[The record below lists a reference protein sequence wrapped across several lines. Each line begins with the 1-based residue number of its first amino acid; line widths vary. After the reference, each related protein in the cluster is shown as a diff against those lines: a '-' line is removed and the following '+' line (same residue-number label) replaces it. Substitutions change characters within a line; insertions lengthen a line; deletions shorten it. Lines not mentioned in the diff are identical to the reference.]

1 VRYFLG
7 LFAIIALL
15 IILIIILIPSG
26 AKNPSKT
33 NSLISY
39 ANTGAVVRL
48 TIDGPEVSN
57 QDHQEVQITV
67 GKSNVTYAQLT
78 GYNGQVVQVQNF
90 ANTEAAYDVFL
101 RSLYYAG
108 YNEGNSSSSLSD
120 ERGVCALGNRYV
132 YEIIN
137 GSSEIQRYWSTSCG
151 GAKTFSGNVSQTISL
166 FKNQIPNYNGLTSSI
181 SF

>member
-120 ERGVCALGNRYV
+120 ERGVCALGSV
-132 YEIIN
+132 T
-137 GSSEIQRYWSTSCG
+137 GQRPAAALKPLAATL
-151 GAKTFSGNVSQTISL
+151 AKPYLYLKTKSQTIMV
-166 FKNQIPNYNGLTSSI
+166 
-181 SF
+181 